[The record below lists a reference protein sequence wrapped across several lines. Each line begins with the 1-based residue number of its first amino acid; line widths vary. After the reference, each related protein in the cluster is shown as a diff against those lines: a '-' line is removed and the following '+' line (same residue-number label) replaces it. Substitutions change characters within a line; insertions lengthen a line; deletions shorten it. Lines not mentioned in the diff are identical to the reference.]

1 MMAIIGTLVV
11 LVCVTGGYLL
21 SHGHLL
27 ALWQPYELLIIGGGA
42 LGAFLIANP
51 AAIVKK
57 SFMGAL
63 GLVKGP
69 TYKQQDYVDLLS
81 LLYDIFSV
89 ARKEGLLGL
98 EQHIEDPQAS
108 PIFSAYPRLVR
119 EHHLIEFLTDCLR
132 LMVSGSMNAHELE
145 PLLDFELET
154 HHREAEAPAM
164 AVAKAAD
171 ALPGFG
177 IVAAVLGIV
186 TTMSQLTGDTSQI
199 GEHIAGALVGTFLGI
214 LLCYGFIGPL
224 GSAMENRVQEDSRAF
239 ECVKVALIANLR
251 GYNPKVAV
259 EFARKSL
266 SAQARPSFSDF
277 EAHLKDGRA
286 GATR

>member
-1 MMAIIGTLVV
+1 MMAIIGTIVV
-11 LVCVTGGYLL
+11 LVCVAGGFVL

-27 ALWQPYELLIIGGGA
+27 ALWQPYEFLIIAGGA
-42 LGAFLIANP
+42 MGAFIIANP
-51 AAIVKK
+51 APIVKR
-57 SFMGAL
+57 SFAGAL

-69 TYKQQDYVDLLS
+69 TYVLQDYVDLLS

-89 ARKEGLLGL
+89 ARKEGLLAL
-98 EQHIEDPQAS
+98 EQHIEDPAAS
-108 PIFSAYPRLVR
+108 PLFSAYPRLVR
-119 EHHLIEFLTDCLR
+119 EHHLIEFITDCLR
-132 LMVSGSMNAHELE
+132 LMVSGSMNAYELE

-154 HHREAEAPAM
+154 HHRDAEAPAL

-186 TTMSQLTGDTSQI
+186 TTMSQLNGDTSQI

-224 GSAMENRVQEDSRAF
+224 ASAMERRVQEDSRAF

-259 EFARKSL
+259 EFARKAL
-266 SAQARPSFSDF
+266 SAKARPSFSDF
-277 EAHLKDGRA
+277 EAHLNESRA
-286 GATR
+286 GAAR